1 MANEKQE
8 IVLEIQVQGS
18 IDNLAKLRSEMDA
31 LIKTRQDLS
40 AKSKEG
46 DIEATKEI
54 EKVNSAVRNMQTE
67 YKAQQRVLDGYNAS
81 QKTNVNTSNLA
92 ANSIQQNRDL
102 LKQLTAQY
110 IQLKSPSENAT
121 SQIKHL
127 SDVLKEQESAIGNN
141 TRNVG
146 NYKEAF
152 TSAFSSIS
160 GAIPALKGFKTAQLV
175 VNAAMDANPIG
186 AVVLLLSSL
195 FEIFSKNKIRKHC
208 SKNGDQVSEYV
219 RFADPDHFYSFSEKH
234 IG

>member
-18 IDNLAKLRSEMDA
+18 IDNLAKLRSEMDS

-110 IQLKSPSENAT
+110 IQLKAPSANAT

-146 NYKEAF
+146 NYKEALL
-152 TSAFSSIS
+152 
-160 GAIPALKGFKTAQLV
+160 GAAKELP
-175 VNAAMDANPIG
+175 
-186 AVVLLLSSL
+186 
-195 FEIFSKNKIRKHC
+195 
-208 SKNGDQVSEYV
+208 
-219 RFADPDHFYSFSEKH
+219 
-234 IG
+234 